1 MSNSKT
7 DLLSAL
13 DGKSITLGW
22 NAVVVYNRDR
32 INALF
37 AQQFAQKTAAG
48 NNLVVPDQ
56 EIPDNHSSSASDI
69 YLSVSD
75 LALGPPLLSF
85 ANADLDTSTA
95 ALTMQFLSGYFFS
108 IAESETAPSTIS
120 RYDGV
125 LPDSNFN
132 LTATLDLSKTEGDIS
147 SSGDVYLDL
156 SQASAAD
163 ISVNLVEGQSNITQ
177 LSTYFQQLFNQASDE
192 QKRYPLGSL
201 QNIDSS
207 NPLNPT
213 QFALRTQ
220 PAPTASANISDK
232 SYGDGAVV
240 LFIQTAANTSGTTG
254 SLPSSGSGYPYL
266 IPDDTDSAGN
276 ALYSGAVIVESATL
290 FDSIIRP
297 AYLSQIGSDDV
308 VLNTKLLDNGTA
320 SPASYLMAAT
330 GHVRGGTL
338 DMSWEFYE
346 EQPAPAP
353 MAHVIV
359 TVHTSDTN
367 KNLQPVLLDITGMT
381 VVPSAQSIKLSWS
394 GQFDQF
400 IYQLHHQLSPNDF
413 QDITNQ
419 SMRISY
425 PLTSTSTPSVDPDSN
440 IVKITNSRSSTDITL
455 GGYPWC
461 NEIDDAEYRDQ
472 ITQDLSGDT
481 YSAIEKL
488 ASLQVPDIDVFT
500 LSNMLFPNDN
510 ALQLSDASVPGDMAL
525 FGQINPSATTCL
537 LSPLQATVVASN
549 PAQSALVND
558 TQVFTLTGP
567 AGATISW
574 SLSNNADVCTD
585 DRIEGRE
592 DGISATYKAPDIS
605 LLSSAS
611 FQEVITAVAVV
622 DNADGTTS
630 TYTAS
635 AVAIVSANPI
645 NINPCFA
652 YAVSGS
658 SAPITFTASVV
669 NKSAEDAGQPA
680 WGGATDTTPD
690 SAPPGIYTASYTPT
704 LSTGAYGLETV
715 TFSIGSVSA
724 TASVLVVKPGLYPTL
739 HVGAGT
745 WHAGDTDP
753 DEVVAGNLTPLAP
766 GASRQL
772 AAIQTNM
779 MTGESTDIASTPGC
793 TCSILGAPVPDD
805 GSLGSLSATGLYT
818 APALA
823 KTTCV
828 AIMFMTTSG
837 SDFGYTVIP
846 LLPGKTAA

>member
-1 MSNSKT
+1 MSNSKN
-7 DLLSAL
+7 DLLTAM
-13 DGKSITLGW
+13 DGQSITLGW
-22 NAVVVYNRDR
+22 NTIVVYNRDQ

-37 AQQFAQKTAAG
+37 IQQFAQKTAAG

-56 EIPDNHSSSASDI
+56 EIPDNHSSSASDV
-69 YLSVSD
+69 YLSSSD

-85 ANADLDTSTA
+85 TNANLDTSMA

-108 IAESETAPSTIS
+108 IAESETAPSTIC

-132 LTATLDLSKTEGDIS
+132 LTATLDLSKTEGNIS
-147 SSGDVYLDL
+147 DAGDVYLDL

-163 ISVNLVEGQSNITQ
+163 ISVNLVDGQSNIAQ
-177 LSTYFQQLFNQASDE
+177 LSTYFQQLFAQASDE
-192 QKRYPLGSL
+192 QKRYLLGSL
-201 QNIDSS
+201 ANVDSS

-220 PAPTASANISDK
+220 PAPTASSNLSDK

-240 LFIQTAANTSGTTG
+240 LFVQTEASAGGTTG
-254 SLPSSGSGYPYL
+254 SLPSSGSGFPYL
-266 IPDDTDSAGN
+266 IPDDADSEGN

-290 FDSIIRP
+290 FDDIIKP
-297 AYLSQIGSDDV
+297 AYLTQIGSDDV
-308 VLNTKLLDNGTA
+308 VLETKLLDNGT
-320 SPASYLMAAT
+320 SFPASYLAAT
-330 GHVRGGTL
+330 SGHISGGTL
-338 DMSWEFYE
+338 NESWQFYE

-353 MAHVIV
+353 TADITV
-359 TVHTSDTN
+359 TVHTSDTD
-367 KNLQPVLLDITGMT
+367 KNTKPVRLDITGMT
-381 VVPSAQSIKLSWS
+381 VKPSAQSIKLSWP
-394 GQFDQF
+394 GKFDQF
-400 IYQLHHQLSPNDF
+400 LYQLHEQTYPNDF
-413 QDITNQ
+413 KDVTNQ
-419 SMRISY
+419 TISITY
-425 PLTSTSTPSVDPDSN
+425 PVSSTSTPSVDPGSN
-440 IVKITNSRSSTDITL
+440 IVKVTSTQSSTSITL
-455 GGYPWC
+455 GSYPWC
-461 NEIDDAEYRDQ
+461 SEIDDAEYRDQ
-472 ITQDLSGDT
+472 ITQDLSGNT

-488 ASLQVPDIDVFT
+488 ASLRIPDIDVFT
-500 LSNMLFPNDN
+500 LSNVLFPNGN
-510 ALQLSDASVPGDMAL
+510 ALQLSDAAIPGDMAL
-525 FGQINPSATTCL
+525 FGRINPSATTCL

-549 PAQSALVND
+549 PAQSSLVND

-567 AGATISW
+567 AGASISW
-574 SLSNNADVCTD
+574 SLSNNADICTD
-585 DRIEGRE
+585 DRIEGRD
-592 DGISATYKAPDIS
+592 DGISAIYKAPDIS

-645 NINPCFA
+645 NVNPCFA
-652 YAVSGS
+652 YAIAGS
-658 SAPITFTASVV
+658 STPITFTASVV

-680 WGGATDTTPD
+680 WSGASDTTPD
-690 SAPPGIYTASYTPT
+690 SAPPGVYTASYTPT
-704 LSTGAYGLETV
+704 LSTGVYGLETV
-715 TFSIGSVSA
+715 TFSMGSVST
-724 TASVLVVKPGLYPTL
+724 TANVLVVKQDIYPTL

-793 TCSILGAPVPDD
+793 TWSILGAPLPDD
-805 GSLGSLSATGLYT
+805 GSLGTLSTTGLYT

-828 AIMFMTTSG
+828 AIMIIDASG
-837 SDFGYTVIP
+837 DFGYTVIP
-846 LLPGKTAA
+846 LLPGKAAA

>member
-353 MAHVIV
+353 MAHVMRYRPHV
-359 TVHTSDTN
+359 R
-367 KNLQPVLLDITGMT
+367 
-381 VVPSAQSIKLSWS
+381 
-394 GQFDQF
+394 
-400 IYQLHHQLSPNDF
+400 HQ
-413 QDITNQ
+413 
-419 SMRISY
+419 
-425 PLTSTSTPSVDPDSN
+425 
-440 IVKITNSRSSTDITL
+440 
-455 GGYPWC
+455 
-461 NEIDDAEYRDQ
+461 
-472 ITQDLSGDT
+472 
-481 YSAIEKL
+481 
-488 ASLQVPDIDVFT
+488 
-500 LSNMLFPNDN
+500 
-510 ALQLSDASVPGDMAL
+510 
-525 FGQINPSATTCL
+525 
-537 LSPLQATVVASN
+537 
-549 PAQSALVND
+549 
-558 TQVFTLTGP
+558 
-567 AGATISW
+567 
-574 SLSNNADVCTD
+574 
-585 DRIEGRE
+585 
-592 DGISATYKAPDIS
+592 
-605 LLSSAS
+605 
-611 FQEVITAVAVV
+611 
-622 DNADGTTS
+622 
-630 TYTAS
+630 
-635 AVAIVSANPI
+635 
-645 NINPCFA
+645 
-652 YAVSGS
+652 
-658 SAPITFTASVV
+658 
-669 NKSAEDAGQPA
+669 
-680 WGGATDTTPD
+680 
-690 SAPPGIYTASYTPT
+690 
-704 LSTGAYGLETV
+704 
-715 TFSIGSVSA
+715 
-724 TASVLVVKPGLYPTL
+724 
-739 HVGAGT
+739 
-745 WHAGDTDP
+745 
-753 DEVVAGNLTPLAP
+753 
-766 GASRQL
+766 
-772 AAIQTNM
+772 
-779 MTGESTDIASTPGC
+779 
-793 TCSILGAPVPDD
+793 
-805 GSLGSLSATGLYT
+805 
-818 APALA
+818 
-823 KTTCV
+823 
-828 AIMFMTTSG
+828 
-837 SDFGYTVIP
+837 
-846 LLPGKTAA
+846 